1 MKVNMLINVKVQT
14 NVDILTCI
22 TMINTTIESNKAK
35 KKKYFSAIF
44 IFYVHAMGPA
54 LKTDQILI
62 SKLFDILYIF

>member
-1 MKVNMLINVKVQT
+1 MKVNMLINVKVPT

-35 KKKYFSAIF
+35 KKYFSAIF
-44 IFYVHAMGPA
+44 IFYVHTLGPD

-62 SKLFDILYIF
+62 SKLFDI